1 MKYKHYLCP
10 RCKTPLTLMIESEYI
25 GSERRIT
32 YKYRCSACSFKV
44 VIERVTLRK
53 VNGSFRLEIL
63 RSKRVERLYQ

>member
-1 MKYKHYLCP
+1 MKHKYYLCP
-10 RCKTPLTLMIESEYI
+10 RCKTPLTLMIESEHI

-44 VIERVTLRK
+44 VTERVILRK

-63 RSKRVERLYQ
+63 KSREIERIYQ